1 MDNPRPEKVAVV
13 DEVQARLAS
22 SDAAIITEYRGMTV
36 AQMSALRRQLRPA
49 GGEYKVYKNTL
60 VRIAANNLSLDL
72 DDLLLGPTAIAFVGD
87 KADGS
92 SGDIAGVA
100 KALRGFARDVPALVV
115 KGGLLGTRTI
125 DADDARNLADL
136 PSREQILAQ
145 IAGLLEAPLSQMASL
160 LEAPVRDIAYAM
172 QALVDK
178 QGGTPSDPGDQD
190 GDLAA

>member
-72 DDLLLGPTAIAFVGD
+72 DGLLVGPTAIAFVGA

-100 KALRGFARDVPALVV
+100 KTLRGFARDVPALVV

-136 PSREQILAQ
+136 PSREQILSQ

-160 LEAPVRDIAYAM
+160 LEAPVRDIAYAV

-178 QGGTPSDPGDQD
+178 QGGDPGEPAAQG
-190 GDLAA
+190 GDVAA

>member
-72 DDLLLGPTAIAFVGD
+72 DALLVGPTAIAFIGA

-100 KALRGFARDVPALVV
+100 KAIRGFARDVPALVV
-115 KGGLLGTRTI
+115 KGGLLGTQTI

-136 PSREQILAQ
+136 PSREQVLSQ
-145 IAGLLEAPLSQMASL
+145 IAGLFEAPLSQMASL
-160 LEAPVRDIAYAM
+160 LEAPVRDVVYAV
-172 QALVDK
+172 QALIDK
-178 QGGTPSDPGDQD
+178 QGGAPADQD
-190 GDLAA
+190 GDVAA